1 MFVHLPSLDILLAF
15 NSTGHIGTDVVME
28 QNDAVSEFAVMSS

>member
-1 MFVHLPSLDILLAF
+1 MFEHLPSLEILLAL
-15 NSTGHIGTDVVME
+15 NSAGHIGTGIVMQ